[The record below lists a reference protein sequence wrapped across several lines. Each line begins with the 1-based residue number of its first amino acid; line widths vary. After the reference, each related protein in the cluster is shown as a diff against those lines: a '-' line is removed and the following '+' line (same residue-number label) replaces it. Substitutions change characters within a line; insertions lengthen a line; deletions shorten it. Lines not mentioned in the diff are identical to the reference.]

1 MLFAILALTQES
13 ASAVRSVSLQWE
25 LSPSPGV
32 AGYYIYYG
40 TESGVYP
47 QRLTLDDVGMAT
59 IPGLE
64 EGVTYY
70 FVVTAFDESGD
81 ESEPSNEV
89 PYTVPGGIEGVGGV
103 SLNMQQLQVADF
115 PKSFAIT
122 ATGQTPAQ
130 WALEASEDLRTWH
143 TVTVGTNSSPNITV
157 LVSSTESLL
166 FRLRSNVPGVAL
178 ATRKPPGDS
187 VPNSFFI
194 TTEGDTPPEW
204 TLETTRDLWHYAPFT
219 SGTNVPLNVVVI
231 ASKAPAM
238 FFRLRG
244 R

>member
-1 MLFAILALTQES
+1 MPKLRVIWIRESKPVALILFLFFAILALTQES
-13 ASAVRSVSLQWE
+13 ASAVRSVTLQWE

-70 FVVTAFDESGD
+70 FVVTAFNESGD

-103 SLNMQQLQVADF
+103 SLNMQQLQVAGF

-130 WALEASEDLRTWH
+130 WALKRPRICEA
-143 TVTVGTNSSPNITV
+143 GT
-157 LVSSTESLL
+157 
-166 FRLRSNVPGVAL
+166 R
-178 ATRKPPGDS
+178 
-187 VPNSFFI
+187 
-194 TTEGDTPPEW
+194 
-204 TLETTRDLWHYAPFT
+204 
-219 SGTNVPLNVVVI
+219 
-231 ASKAPAM
+231 
-238 FFRLRG
+238 
-244 R
+244 